1 MKAWYL
7 LYCKRHEQIRA
18 EIHLKNQGVDCYY
31 PKFRVNKIKKGKII
45 SSTEALFP
53 SYIFIQ
59 FDYEIGPSFTSIR
72 STRGVVDF
80 VRKGNVPIE
89 VEASLITSLE
99 NLTVK
104 ANVEQPPPQC
114 GDVIKIKRGQ
124 FSGVEAVFYES
135 DGDARSIM
143 LIKLINTQTK
153 VSIENKDIDFQ

>member
-7 LYCKRHEQIRA
+7 LYCKRHEQMRA

-31 PKFRVNKIKKGKII
+31 PKFRVNKMKKGKII
-45 SSTEALFP
+45 SSTEPLFP

-89 VEASLITSLE
+89 VDASLITSLE

-104 ANVEQPPPQC
+104 ANVEQKKNKR

-135 DGDARSIM
+135 GGDARSII
-143 LIKLINTQTK
+143 LINLINTRTK
-153 VSIENKDIDFQ
+153 VSIENEDIDFQ